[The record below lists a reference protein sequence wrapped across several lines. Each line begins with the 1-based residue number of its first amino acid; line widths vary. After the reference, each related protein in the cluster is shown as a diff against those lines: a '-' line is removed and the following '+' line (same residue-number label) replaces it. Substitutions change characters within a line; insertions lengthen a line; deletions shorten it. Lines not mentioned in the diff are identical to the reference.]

1 MAIIK
6 YRVEARTHDSDVKD
20 AVIGS
25 SWVYEEITSMEHA
38 GNLLTRE
45 EALERI
51 KDSKLILVHSSPFG
65 AVYDTPDE
73 PFLEKYEGYFSRMKK
88 IKI

>member
-6 YRVEARTHDSDVKD
+6 YRVEARTHDSDVQN

-45 EALERI
+45 EALGRI
-51 KDSKLILVHSSPFG
+51 KENKLILVCSSPFG
-65 AVYDTPDE
+65 AVLGHTPAE
-73 PFLEKYEGYFSRMKK
+73 PFLEKYQGYFSRMKK
-88 IKI
+88 IK

>member
-6 YRVEARTHDSDVKD
+6 YRVEARTHDSDVRD

-25 SWVYEEITSMEHA
+25 SWVYEEITNMEHP
-38 GNLLTRE
+38 GKILTRE

-51 KDSKLILVHSSPFG
+51 KENKLILVHSSPFG

-73 PFLEKYEGYFSRMKK
+73 PFLDKYQGYFSRMKK
-88 IKI
+88 IK

>member
-6 YRVEARTHDSDVKD
+6 YRAETKYGTYSE
-20 AVIGS
+20 
-25 SWVYEEITSMEHA
+25 WVYEEIQTPEKV
-38 GNLLTRE
+38 GKLLSRE

-51 KDSKLILVHSSPFG
+51 EELGMIQVFTSPFG

-73 PFLEKYEGYFSRMKK
+73 PFLEKYEGYYS
-88 IKI
+88 

>member
-6 YRVEARTHDSDVKD
+6 YRVEARTHDSDVRD
-20 AVIGS
+20 AVIVS
-25 SWVYEEITSMEHA
+25 SWVYEEITSMKHA
-38 GNLLTRE
+38 GKILSRE

-51 KDSKLILVHSSPFG
+51 KENKLILVHSSPFG

-73 PFLEKYEGYFSRMKK
+73 PFLNKYQGYFSRMKK
-88 IKI
+88 IK